1 VKGVR
6 ITSIIVVAALLSLAV
21 WAVASGHARSAT
33 TADSSA
39 PGNPAAAAEPVS
51 PPGIAQRWSLL
62 GGDKCEWVIR
72 NTGEAAGSRGLSI
85 ECDAN
90 PDQQLVLQVDAKV
103 QTGGWTLRVDDGE
116 QEPNWLPLSGYPASR
131 VAGSKRYRFLIY
143 SDDPGS
149 AVSIKDVSIHPA
161 ADADD
166 SLPLVWPTSGPVV
179 EKDLLRRSTRWR
191 AFFGLGD
198 SDSAIAQAEKI
209 ASWVHRHSRV
219 VGIADPRH
227 VSLGS
232 PHYWTANPTS
242 SIDGDCGTYT
252 SAMLEALSNCGIDGR
267 AVSLGTQ
274 RFEQGASLGDTH
286 ALVEVFDKAQSRWLL
301 VDPTFNVVFEGED
314 GRVLG
319 IAELITLNRN
329 GGNWETR
336 QISACLPGRSIK
348 EYYLP
353 MTELLWMADAP
364 AVPGLGSS
372 GVAFRSRDLT
382 VNEVIRTKY
391 HAPRTP

>member
-1 VKGVR
+1 MTGIRV
-6 ITSIIVVAALLSLAV
+6 TSIIIVAALIPLPIWIIA
-21 WAVASGHARSAT
+21 ASRPKTDT
-33 TADSSA
+33 TVDSGAADS
-39 PGNPAAAAEPVS
+39 PAAVTEKVT
-51 PPGIAQRWSLL
+51 PPAMTQRWSLI

-72 NTGEAAGSRGLSI
+72 SSGEAAGSRGLSF

-90 PDQQLVLQVDAKV
+90 PDQQLVLQIDAKV
-103 QTGGWTLRVDDGE
+103 QTGRWTLRVDDGE
-116 QEPNWLPLSGYPASR
+116 QAPNWLPLSGYPASR
-131 VAGSKRYRFLIY
+131 VAGSKHYRFLIY

-149 AVSIKDVSIHPA
+149 AVSIKDVSIHRA

-166 SLPLVWPTSGPVV
+166 SLPLVWPTSGPEV

-209 ASWVHRHSRV
+209 ASWVHRHSRI

-242 SIDGDCGTYT
+242 SIDGDCGTCT

-267 AVSLGTQ
+267 AVCLGTQ

-319 IAELITLNRN
+319 ITELITLNRT
-329 GGNWETR
+329 GGNWKMR
-336 QISACLPGRSIK
+336 QISACLPGRSIE

-382 VNEVIRTKY
+382 VNEVIRAKY
-391 HAPRTP
+391 PAPRTP